1 MSAMSR
7 PLSILILAM
16 LLVRGAAF
24 ATDENPVK
32 KKLDAAK
39 LTYESELESF
49 KKSVDEW
56 LAKREELARK
66 DGNKKQV
73 DLVKAER
80 NAFQEKGDLPKD
92 LPITVRRK
100 ATLARSTVEAAYA
113 AAVKEYTKA
122 KLDDE
127 ASEVERELADFK
139 ADRTTAPPIGS
150 ARTKARDAESS
161 TLAANNVI
169 NPKEWVLPRKGAI
182 VVAKNGHLQ
191 FRQADA
197 ELVTRKAD
205 YKEVEIRVTLSAS
218 KGTVAYLAVG
228 LGGKRPITSAITDD
242 GKVIQ
247 VGNQSSNFKSP
258 ELGMGPK
265 PIAYDEMFEI
275 LLRTTG
281 GVGRVLIADKLVSGV
296 TYDKNGKP
304 EAGAVG
310 FVLRK
315 GSLTIKSVE
324 IKEIK

>member
-16 LLVRGAAF
+16 LSVCGIAF
-24 ATDENPVK
+24 ATDEDPIK

-39 LTYESELESF
+39 RAYESELESF
-49 KKSVDEW
+49 GKSVIEW
-56 LAKREELARK
+56 LDKREELARK

-73 DLVKAER
+73 DLIKSER
-80 NAFQEKGDLPKD
+80 AAFQNEGELPKD

-100 ATLARSTVEAAYA
+100 ATIAKATIEAAYA

-122 KLDDE
+122 RQDDE
-127 ASEVERELADFK
+127 ASDVEKELADFK
-139 ADRTTAPPIGS
+139 AGRTTSTSTGS
-150 ARTKARDAESS
+150 ASTSSGNSESS

-182 VVAKNGHLQ
+182 VVTKDGHLQ
-191 FRQADA
+191 LRQADS
-197 ELVTRKAD
+197 ELVTKKTD
-205 YKEVEIRVTLSAS
+205 YKEVEIRVTLSAT

-242 GKVIQ
+242 GRVIQ
-247 VGNQSSNFKSP
+247 VGNQSSHFKSP

-275 LLRTTG
+275 LMRTSG
-281 GVGRVLIADKLVSGV
+281 GVGRVSIADKLVSGV

-310 FVLRK
+310 LVLRK

-324 IKEIK
+324 VKESK